1 MRNPLQLVFDFLSP
15 PPVAPTRRQS
25 TTTSGTGSALGPSLR
40 PAIGPASTVNVPQSV
55 SSTSAVSLVDQPQ
68 HLSSHRPLAH
78 PRANRETVLAGM
90 PVAYLFQRVRRRSIG
105 FVVGP
110 DGLEVRA
117 PKWVTIKEV
126 ELGLQERG
134 EWVLRKWAEMQ
145 ERQKNIRQIEWRE
158 GASLDYLGAPIH
170 LRLSPENGRSELNDQ
185 RQLLLAL
192 PHNAEPAQIRDAV
205 QAWLMREAKTL
216 FENRL
221 NFFAPQMGVQW
232 RRLSLSNAGSRWGS
246 ARIDGAIRLNWRL
259 IHLKPDAIDYV
270 VVHELAHL
278 HEMNHSPAFWNVVA
292 SILPDHVARRKELQK
307 ENLAN
312 WA

>member
-1 MRNPLQLVFDFLSP
+1 MRNPLQLVLDFLSP
-15 PPVAPTRRQS
+15 PRETAQS
-25 TTTSGTGSALGPSLR
+25 PFDKTQVT
-40 PAIGPASTVNVPQSV
+40 PASVKPPKSGV
-55 SSTSAVSLVDQPQ
+55 SRSLVHPSTQVELPGEV
-68 HLSSHRPLAH
+68 SIAH
-78 PRANRETVLAGM
+78 PRANRETVLEGM
-90 PVAYLFQRVRRRSIG
+90 RVAYLFQRVRRRSIG

-117 PKWVTIKEV
+117 PKWVTLKEV

-134 EWVLRKWAEMQ
+134 EWVLRKWAELQ
-145 ERQKNIRQIEWRE
+145 ERQKNIRQIEWCE
-158 GASLDYLGAPIH
+158 GASLDYLGKPIH
-170 LRLSPENGRSELNDQ
+170 LHLSPQNGRSELNEQ
-185 RQLLLAL
+185 GQLLLAL
-192 PHNAEPAQIRDAV
+192 PHSAEASQIRDAV

-216 FENRL
+216 FEQRL
-221 NFFAPQMGVQW
+221 NHFAPLMGVQW

-259 IHLKPDAIDYV
+259 IHLKPEAIDYV

-278 HEMNHSPAFWNVVA
+278 HEMNHSPAFWKVVA
-292 SILPDHVARRKELQK
+292 DILPDHLERRKALQK

>member
-1 MRNPLQLVFDFLSP
+1 MRNPLQLVLDFLSP
-15 PPVAPTRRQS
+15 PRETAQS
-25 TTTSGTGSALGPSLR
+25 PFDKTQVT
-40 PAIGPASTVNVPQSV
+40 PASVTPPKSGV
-55 SSTSAVSLVDQPQ
+55 SRSLVHPSTQVELPGEV
-68 HLSSHRPLAH
+68 SIAH
-78 PRANRETVLAGM
+78 PRANRETVLEGM
-90 PVAYLFQRVRRRSIG
+90 RVAYLFQRVRRRSIG

-117 PKWVTIKEV
+117 PKWVTLKEV

-134 EWVLRKWAEMQ
+134 EWVLRKWAELQ

-158 GASLDYLGAPIH
+158 GASLDYLGAPLH
-170 LRLSPENGRSELNDQ
+170 LHLSPQNGRSELNDQ

-192 PHNAEPAQIRDAV
+192 PHTAEASQIRDAV
-205 QAWLMREAKTL
+205 QAWLMREAKIL
-216 FENRL
+216 FEQRL
-221 NFFAPQMGVQW
+221 NHFAPLMGVQW

-246 ARIDGAIRLNWRL
+246 ARVDGAIRLNWRL
-259 IHLKPDAIDYV
+259 IHLKPEAIDYV

-278 HEMNHSPAFWNVVA
+278 REMNHSPAFWKVVA
-292 SILPDHVARRKELQK
+292 DILPDHLERRKALQK

>member
-1 MRNPLQLVFDFLSP
+1 MRNPLQLVLDFLSP
-15 PPVAPTRRQS
+15 SPEPAPTPRAPGVVKS
-25 TTTSGTGSALGPSLR
+25 PAPS
-40 PAIGPASTVNVPQSV
+40 S
-55 SSTSAVSLVDQPQ
+55 SAVP
-68 HLSSHRPLAH
+68 LSDEVAIAH
-78 PRANRETVLAGM
+78 PRANRETVLEGM
-90 PVAYLFQRVRRRSIG
+90 RVAYLFQRVRRRSIG

-117 PKWVTIKEV
+117 PKWVTLKEV

-134 EWVLRKWAEMQ
+134 EWVLRKWAELQ

-170 LRLSPENGRSELNDQ
+170 LHLSPQNGRSELNDQ

-192 PHNAEPAQIRDAV
+192 PHTAEASQIRDAV
-205 QAWLMREAKTL
+205 QAWLMREAKIL
-216 FENRL
+216 FEQRL
-221 NFFAPQMGVQW
+221 NHFAPLMGVQW
-232 RRLSLSNAGSRWGS
+232 QRLSLSNAGSRWGS
-246 ARIDGAIRLNWRL
+246 ARVDGAIRLNWRL
-259 IHLKPDAIDYV
+259 IHLKPEAIDYV

-278 HEMNHSPAFWNVVA
+278 QEMNHSPAFWKVVA
-292 SILPDHVARRKELQK
+292 DILPDHLERRKALQK

>member
-1 MRNPLQLVFDFLSP
+1 MRNPLQLVLDFLSP
-15 PPVAPTRRQS
+15 SPEPAPTPRVPGVVKS
-25 TTTSGTGSALGPSLR
+25 PAPS
-40 PAIGPASTVNVPQSV
+40 S
-55 SSTSAVSLVDQPQ
+55 SAVP
-68 HLSSHRPLAH
+68 LSDEVAIAH
-78 PRANRETVLAGM
+78 PRANRETVLEGM
-90 PVAYLFQRVRRRSIG
+90 RVAYLFQRVRRRSIG

-117 PKWVTIKEV
+117 PKWVTLKEV

-134 EWVLRKWAEMQ
+134 EWVLRKWAELQ

-170 LRLSPENGRSELNDQ
+170 LHLSPQNGRSELNDQ

-192 PHNAEPAQIRDAV
+192 PHTAEASQIRDAV
-205 QAWLMREAKTL
+205 QAWLMREAKIL
-216 FENRL
+216 FEQRL
-221 NFFAPQMGVQW
+221 NHFAPLMGVQW
-232 RRLSLSNAGSRWGS
+232 QRLSLSNAGSRWGS
-246 ARIDGAIRLNWRL
+246 ARVDGAIRLNWRL
-259 IHLKPDAIDYV
+259 IHLKPEAIDYV

-278 HEMNHSPAFWNVVA
+278 QEMNHSPAFWKVVA
-292 SILPDHVARRKELQK
+292 DILPDHLERRKALQK

>member
-1 MRNPLQLVFDFLSP
+1 MRNPLQLVLDFLSP
-15 PPVAPTRRQS
+15 SPEPAPTPRVAGVVKS
-25 TTTSGTGSALGPSLR
+25 PAPSSSAAPLSDEV
-40 PAIGPASTVNVPQSV
+40 AI
-55 SSTSAVSLVDQPQ
+55 
-68 HLSSHRPLAH
+68 AH
-78 PRANRETVLAGM
+78 PRANRETVLEGTR
-90 PVAYLFQRVRRRSIG
+90 VAYLFQRVRRRSIG

-117 PKWVTIKEV
+117 PKWVTLKEV

-134 EWVLRKWAEMQ
+134 EWVLRKWAELQ

-170 LRLSPENGRSELNDQ
+170 LHLSPQNGRSELNDQ

-192 PHNAEPAQIRDAV
+192 PHTAEASQIRDAV

-216 FENRL
+216 FEQRL
-221 NFFAPQMGVQW
+221 NHFAPLMGVQW
-232 RRLSLSNAGSRWGS
+232 QRLSLSNAGSRWGS
-246 ARIDGAIRLNWRL
+246 ARVDGAIRLNWRL
-259 IHLKPDAIDYV
+259 IHLKPEAIDYV

-278 HEMNHSPAFWNVVA
+278 QEMNHSPAFWKVVA
-292 SILPDHVARRKELQK
+292 DILPDHLERRKALQK

>member
-15 PPVAPTRRQS
+15 PPAPPTPRRS
-25 TTTSGTGSALGPSLR
+25 T
-40 PAIGPASTVNVPQSV
+40 STPT
-55 SSTSAVSLVDQPQ
+55 SSTS
-68 HLSSHRPLAH
+68 HLLPSSPSAENLKVTSAHRPLVH
-78 PRANRETVLAGM
+78 PRANRETILEGM

-117 PKWVTIKEV
+117 PKWVTLKEV

-158 GASLDYLGAPIH
+158 GASLDYLGGPIH
-170 LRLSPENGRSELNDQ
+170 LRLSPENGRSELNGQ
-185 RQLLLAL
+185 RELLLAL
-192 PHNAEPAQIRDAV
+192 PHNAEPSQIRDAV
-205 QAWLMREAKTL
+205 QAWLMREAKDL
-216 FENRL
+216 FETRL
-221 NFFAPQMGVQW
+221 NFYAPQMGVQW

-278 HEMNHSPAFWNVVA
+278 HEMNHSPAFWKVVA
-292 SILPDHVARRKELQK
+292 SILPDHMARRKELQK

>member
-1 MRNPLQLVFDFLSP
+1 MRNPLQLVLDFLSP
-15 PPVAPTRRQS
+15 SPEPAPTPRAPGVVKS
-25 TTTSGTGSALGPSLR
+25 PAPS
-40 PAIGPASTVNVPQSV
+40 S
-55 SSTSAVSLVDQPQ
+55 SAVP
-68 HLSSHRPLAH
+68 LSDEVAIAH
-78 PRANRETVLAGM
+78 PRANRETVLEGM
-90 PVAYLFQRVRRRSIG
+90 RVAYLFQRVRRRSIG

-117 PKWVTIKEV
+117 PKWVTLKEV

-134 EWVLRKWAEMQ
+134 EWVLRKWAELQ

-170 LRLSPENGRSELNDQ
+170 LHLSPQNGRSELNDQ

-192 PHNAEPAQIRDAV
+192 PHTAEASQIRDAV

-216 FENRL
+216 FEQRL
-221 NFFAPQMGVQW
+221 NHFAPLMGVQW
-232 RRLSLSNAGSRWGS
+232 QRLSLSNAGSRWGS
-246 ARIDGAIRLNWRL
+246 ARVDGAIRLNWRL
-259 IHLKPDAIDYV
+259 IHLKPEAIDYV

-278 HEMNHSPAFWNVVA
+278 QEMNHSPAFWKVVA
-292 SILPDHVARRKELQK
+292 DILPDHLERRKALQK

>member
-1 MRNPLQLVFDFLSP
+1 MRNPLQLVLDFLSP
-15 PPVAPTRRQS
+15 PPEPAPTLRVPGIVKS
-25 TTTSGTGSALGPSLR
+25 PAPSSSAAPLSDEV
-40 PAIGPASTVNVPQSV
+40 AI
-55 SSTSAVSLVDQPQ
+55 
-68 HLSSHRPLAH
+68 AH
-78 PRANRETVLAGM
+78 PRANRETVLEGM
-90 PVAYLFQRVRRRSIG
+90 RVAYLFQRVRRRSIG

-117 PKWVTIKEV
+117 PKWVTLKEV

-134 EWVLRKWAEMQ
+134 EWVLRKWAELQ

-158 GASLDYLGAPIH
+158 GASLDYLGAPLH
-170 LRLSPENGRSELNDQ
+170 LHLSPQNGRSELNDQ

-192 PHNAEPAQIRDAV
+192 PHTAEASQIRDAV

-216 FENRL
+216 FEQRL
-221 NFFAPQMGVQW
+221 NHFAPLMGVQW

-246 ARIDGAIRLNWRL
+246 ARVDGAIRLNWRL
-259 IHLKPDAIDYV
+259 IHLKPEAIDYV

-278 HEMNHSPAFWNVVA
+278 QEMNHSPAFWKVVA
-292 SILPDHVARRKELQK
+292 DILPDHLERRKALQK

>member
-1 MRNPLQLVFDFLSP
+1 MRNPLQLVLDFLSP
-15 PPVAPTRRQS
+15 SPEPAPTPRAPGVVKS
-25 TTTSGTGSALGPSLR
+25 PAPS
-40 PAIGPASTVNVPQSV
+40 S
-55 SSTSAVSLVDQPQ
+55 SAVP
-68 HLSSHRPLAH
+68 LSDEVAIAH
-78 PRANRETVLAGM
+78 PRANRETVLEGM
-90 PVAYLFQRVRRRSIG
+90 RVAYLFQRVRRRSIG

-117 PKWVTIKEV
+117 PKWVTLKEV

-134 EWVLRKWAEMQ
+134 EWVLRKWAELQ

-158 GASLDYLGAPIH
+158 GASLDYLGAPIQLH
-170 LRLSPENGRSELNDQ
+170 LSPQNGRSELNDQ

-192 PHNAEPAQIRDAV
+192 PHTAEASQIRDAV
-205 QAWLMREAKTL
+205 QAWLMCEAKTL
-216 FENRL
+216 FELRL
-221 NFFAPQMGVQW
+221 NHFAPLMGVQW

-246 ARIDGAIRLNWRL
+246 ARVDGAIRLNWRL
-259 IHLKPDAIDYV
+259 IHLKPEAIDYV

-278 HEMNHSPAFWNVVA
+278 QEMNHSPAFWKVVA
-292 SILPDHVARRKELQK
+292 DILPDHLERRKALQK

>member
-1 MRNPLQLVFDFLSP
+1 
-15 PPVAPTRRQS
+15 
-25 TTTSGTGSALGPSLR
+25 
-40 PAIGPASTVNVPQSV
+40 
-55 SSTSAVSLVDQPQ
+55 
-68 HLSSHRPLAH
+68 LAH

-126 ELGLQERG
+126 EMGLQERG

-158 GASLDYLGAPIH
+158 GASLDFLGAPIH

-221 NFFAPQMGVQW
+221 NFYAPQMGVQW

>member
-1 MRNPLQLVFDFLSP
+1 MRNPLQLVLDFLSP
-15 PPVAPTRRQS
+15 SPEPAPTPRS
-25 TTTSGTGSALGPSLR
+25 PGVVKSPAPS
-40 PAIGPASTVNVPQSV
+40 S
-55 SSTSAVSLVDQPQ
+55 SAVP
-68 HLSSHRPLAH
+68 LSDEVAIAH
-78 PRANRETVLAGM
+78 PRANRETVLEGM
-90 PVAYLFQRVRRRSIG
+90 RVAYLFQRVRRRSIG

-117 PKWVTIKEV
+117 PKWVTLKEV

-134 EWVLRKWAEMQ
+134 EWVLRKWAELQ

-170 LRLSPENGRSELNDQ
+170 LHLSPQNGRSELNEQ

-192 PHNAEPAQIRDAV
+192 PHTAEASQIRDAV

-216 FENRL
+216 FEQRL
-221 NFFAPQMGVQW
+221 NHFAPLMGVQW
-232 RRLSLSNAGSRWGS
+232 QRLSLSNAGSRWGS
-246 ARIDGAIRLNWRL
+246 ARVDGAIRLNWRL
-259 IHLKPDAIDYV
+259 IHLKPEAIDYV

-278 HEMNHSPAFWNVVA
+278 QEMNHSPAFWKVVA
-292 SILPDHVARRKELQK
+292 DILPDHLERRKALQK

>member
-1 MRNPLQLVFDFLSP
+1 MRNPLQLVLDFLSP
-15 PPVAPTRRQS
+15 TPAADASIQQ
-25 TTTSGTGSALGPSLR
+25 GSAQTPPRSTHRHPSVPLQ
-40 PAIGPASTVNVPQSV
+40 PTQGTDAASA
-55 SSTSAVSLVDQPQ
+55 SSTPFGDTAA
-68 HLSSHRPLAH
+68 LSH
-78 PRANRETVLAGM
+78 PRANRETVLEGM
-90 PVAYLFQRVRRRSIG
+90 RVSYFFQRVRRRSIG

-117 PKWVTIKEV
+117 PKWVTLKEV

-134 EWVLRKWAEMQ
+134 EWVLRKWAEVQ
-145 ERQKNIRQIEWRE
+145 ARQKNIRQIAWAD
-158 GASLDYLGAPIH
+158 GACLDYLGQAIR
-170 LRLSPENGRSELNDQ
+170 LRLSPEIGRSELHEGVE
-185 RQLLLAL
+185 LKLAL
-192 PHNAEPAQIRDAV
+192 PLNAEASQIRDAV
-205 QAWLMREAKTL
+205 QAWLMREARDL
-216 FENRL
+216 FELRL

-232 RRLSLSNAGSRWGS
+232 RKLSLSNAGSRWGS

-278 HEMNHSPAFWNVVA
+278 REMNHSPAFWKVVA
-292 SILPDHVARRKELQK
+292 EILSDHVERRKALQK

>member
-1 MRNPLQLVFDFLSP
+1 VPLSDE
-15 PPVAPTRRQS
+15 VA
-25 TTTSGTGSALGPSLR
+25 
-40 PAIGPASTVNVPQSV
+40 I
-55 SSTSAVSLVDQPQ
+55 
-68 HLSSHRPLAH
+68 AH
-78 PRANRETVLAGM
+78 PRANRETVLEGM
-90 PVAYLFQRVRRRSIG
+90 RVAYLFQRVRRRSIG

-117 PKWVTIKEV
+117 PKWVTLKEV

-134 EWVLRKWAEMQ
+134 EWVLRKWAELQ

-170 LRLSPENGRSELNDQ
+170 LHLSPQNGRSELNDQ

-192 PHNAEPAQIRDAV
+192 PHTAEASQIRDAV
-205 QAWLMREAKTL
+205 QAWLMREAKIL
-216 FENRL
+216 FEQRL
-221 NFFAPQMGVQW
+221 NHFAPLMGVQW
-232 RRLSLSNAGSRWGS
+232 QRLSLSNAGSRWGS
-246 ARIDGAIRLNWRL
+246 ARVDGAIRLNWRL
-259 IHLKPDAIDYV
+259 IHLKPEAIDYV

-278 HEMNHSPAFWNVVA
+278 REMNHSPAFWNVVA
-292 SILPDHVARRKELQK
+292 DILPDHLERRKALQK

>member
-1 MRNPLQLVFDFLSP
+1 MRNPLQLVLDFLSP
-15 PPVAPTRRQS
+15 SPEPAPTPRAPGVVKS
-25 TTTSGTGSALGPSLR
+25 PAPS
-40 PAIGPASTVNVPQSV
+40 S
-55 SSTSAVSLVDQPQ
+55 SAVP
-68 HLSSHRPLAH
+68 LSDEVAIAH
-78 PRANRETVLAGM
+78 PRANRETVLEGM
-90 PVAYLFQRVRRRSIG
+90 RVAYLFQRVRRRSIG

-117 PKWVTIKEV
+117 PKWVTLKEV

-134 EWVLRKWAEMQ
+134 EWVLRKWAELQ

-170 LRLSPENGRSELNDQ
+170 LHLSPQNGRSELNEQ

-192 PHNAEPAQIRDAV
+192 PHTAEASQIRDAV

-216 FENRL
+216 FEQRL
-221 NFFAPQMGVQW
+221 NHFAPLMGVRWQ
-232 RRLSLSNAGSRWGS
+232 RLSLSNAGSRWGS
-246 ARIDGAIRLNWRL
+246 ARVDGAIRLNWRL
-259 IHLKPDAIDYV
+259 IHLKPEAIDYV

-278 HEMNHSPAFWNVVA
+278 QEMNHSPAFWKVVA
-292 SILPDHVARRKELQK
+292 DILPDHLERRKALQK

>member
-1 MRNPLQLVFDFLSP
+1 MRNPLQLVLDFLSP
-15 PPVAPTRRQS
+15 SPAADVPPARQGAGPTLSSPPRIKS
-25 TTTSGTGSALGPSLR
+25 PVPLR
-40 PAIGPASTVNVPQSV
+40 PSPRTDVATNNTPYSDAATL
-55 SSTSAVSLVDQPQ
+55 T
-68 HLSSHRPLAH
+68 H

-90 PVAYLFQRVRRRSIG
+90 RVSYLFQRVRRRSIG

-117 PKWVTIKEV
+117 PKWVTLKEV

-134 EWVLRKWAEMQ
+134 EWVLRKWSEVQA
-145 ERQKNIRQIEWRE
+145 RQKNIRQIEWID
-158 GASLDYLGAPIH
+158 GACLDYLGQSIH
-170 LRLSPENGRSELNDQ
+170 LRLSPEIGRSELHEGVE
-185 RQLLLAL
+185 LKLAL
-192 PHNAEPAQIRDAV
+192 PLNAEASQIRDAV
-205 QAWLMREAKTL
+205 QAWLMREARDL
-216 FENRL
+216 FELRL

-232 RRLSLSNAGSRWGS
+232 RKLSLSNAGSRWGS

-278 HEMNHSPAFWNVVA
+278 REMNHSPAFWKVVA
-292 SILPDHVARRKELQK
+292 EILPDHVERRKALQK

>member
-1 MRNPLQLVFDFLSP
+1 MRNPLQLVLDFLSP
-15 PPVAPTRRQS
+15 SPEPAPTPRAPGVVKS
-25 TTTSGTGSALGPSLR
+25 PAPS
-40 PAIGPASTVNVPQSV
+40 S
-55 SSTSAVSLVDQPQ
+55 SAVP
-68 HLSSHRPLAH
+68 LSDEVAIAH
-78 PRANRETVLAGM
+78 PRANRETVLEGM
-90 PVAYLFQRVRRRSIG
+90 RVAYLFQRVRRRSIG

-117 PKWVTIKEV
+117 PKWVTLKEV

-134 EWVLRKWAEMQ
+134 EWVLRKWAELQ

-158 GASLDYLGAPIH
+158 GASLDYLGAPLH
-170 LRLSPENGRSELNDQ
+170 LHLSPQNGRSELNDQ

-192 PHNAEPAQIRDAV
+192 PHTAEASQIRDAV
-205 QAWLMREAKTL
+205 QAWLMREAKIL
-216 FENRL
+216 FEQRL
-221 NFFAPQMGVQW
+221 NHFAPLMGVQW

-246 ARIDGAIRLNWRL
+246 ARVDGAIRLNWRL
-259 IHLKPDAIDYV
+259 IHLKPEAIDYV

-278 HEMNHSPAFWNVVA
+278 REMNHSPAFWKVVA
-292 SILPDHVARRKELQK
+292 DILPDHLERRKALQK

>member
-1 MRNPLQLVFDFLSP
+1 MRNPLQLVLDFLSP
-15 PPVAPTRRQS
+15 SPEPAPTPRAPGVVKS
-25 TTTSGTGSALGPSLR
+25 PAPS
-40 PAIGPASTVNVPQSV
+40 S
-55 SSTSAVSLVDQPQ
+55 SAVP
-68 HLSSHRPLAH
+68 LSDEVAIAH
-78 PRANRETVLAGM
+78 PRANRETVLEGM
-90 PVAYLFQRVRRRSIG
+90 RVAYLFQRVRRRSIG

-117 PKWVTIKEV
+117 PKWVTLKEV

-134 EWVLRKWAEMQ
+134 EWVLRKWAELQ

-158 GASLDYLGAPIH
+158 GASLDYLGAPLH
-170 LRLSPENGRSELNDQ
+170 LHLSPQNGRSELNDQ

-192 PHNAEPAQIRDAV
+192 PHTAEASQIRDAV

-216 FENRL
+216 FEQRL
-221 NFFAPQMGVQW
+221 NHFAPLMGVQW
-232 RRLSLSNAGSRWGS
+232 QRLSLSNAGSRWGS
-246 ARIDGAIRLNWRL
+246 ARVDGAIRLNWRL
-259 IHLKPDAIDYV
+259 IHLKPEAIDYV

-278 HEMNHSPAFWNVVA
+278 QEMNHSPAFWKVVA
-292 SILPDHVARRKELQK
+292 DILPDHLERRKALQK

>member
-1 MRNPLQLVFDFLSP
+1 MRNPLQLVLDFLSP
-15 PPVAPTRRQS
+15 LHERTPQALDKSPR
-25 TTTSGTGSALGPSLR
+25 TSDSNNSPKPGALRMTVGSS
-40 PAIGPASTVNVPQSV
+40 ASVQMLDEV
-55 SSTSAVSLVDQPQ
+55 SI
-68 HLSSHRPLAH
+68 AH
-78 PRANRETVLAGM
+78 PRANRETVLEGM
-90 PVAYLFQRVRRRSIG
+90 RVAYLFQRVRRRSIG
-105 FVVGP
+105 FLVGP

-117 PKWVTIKEV
+117 PKWVTLKEV

-158 GASLDYLGAPIH
+158 GASLDYLGSSIH
-170 LRLSPENGRSELNDQ
+170 LCLSPQVGRSELQNGN
-185 RQLLLAL
+185 QLCLAL
-192 PHNAEPAQIRDAV
+192 PLNAEPSQIRDAV

-216 FENRL
+216 FEHRL
-221 NFFAPQMGVQW
+221 NHFAPLMGVQW

-246 ARIDGAIRLNWRL
+246 ARVDGAIRLNWRL
-259 IHLKPDAIDYV
+259 IHLKHEAIDYV

-278 HEMNHSPAFWNVVA
+278 HEMNHSPAFWKVVA
-292 SILPDHVARRKELQK
+292 DILPDHLERRKALQK

>member
-1 MRNPLQLVFDFLSP
+1 MRNPLQLVLDFLSP
-15 PPVAPTRRQS
+15 PPVVAAPPPKPTPQGAQFE
-25 TTTSGTGSALGPSLR
+25 TLLASGT
-40 PAIGPASTVNVPQSV
+40 PANGV
-55 SSTSAVSLVDQPQ
+55 VSLT
-68 HLSSHRPLAH
+68 H
-78 PRANRETVLAGM
+78 PRANRETVLEGM
-90 PVAYLFQRVRRRSIG
+90 RVNYLFQRVRRRSIG

-117 PKWVTIKEV
+117 PKWVTLKEV

-134 EWVLRKWAEMQ
+134 EWVLRKWAEVQ
-145 ERQKNIRQIEWRE
+145 ERQKNIRQIEWAD
-158 GASLDYLGAPIH
+158 GACLDYLGTSIR
-170 LRLSPENGRSELNDQ
+170 LRLSPEVGRSELHEGIEL
-185 RQLLLAL
+185 RLAL
-192 PHNAEPAQIRDAV
+192 PLNAEASQIRDAV
-205 QAWLMREAKTL
+205 QAWLMREGRAL
-216 FENRL
+216 FEARL

-232 RRLSLSNAGSRWGS
+232 RKLSLSNAGSRWGS

-278 HEMNHSPAFWNVVA
+278 REMNHSPAFWKVVA
-292 SILPDHVARRKELQK
+292 EILPDHVERRKALQK

>member
-15 PPVAPTRRQS
+15 PSAGPTRRQS
-25 TTTSGTGSALGPSLR
+25 TATSGSGPASGPASGPRLGS
-40 PAIGPASTVNVPQSV
+40 ASTVNAPQSV
-55 SSTSAVSLVDQPQ
+55 PNAAPVSHVGQPQ

-126 ELGLQERG
+126 EMGLQERG

-221 NFFAPQMGVQW
+221 NFYAPQMGVQW

>member
-1 MRNPLQLVFDFLSP
+1 MRNPLQLVLDFLSP
-15 PPVAPTRRQS
+15 SPEPAPTPRAPGVVKS
-25 TTTSGTGSALGPSLR
+25 PAPS
-40 PAIGPASTVNVPQSV
+40 S
-55 SSTSAVSLVDQPQ
+55 SAVP
-68 HLSSHRPLAH
+68 LSDEVAIAH
-78 PRANRETVLAGM
+78 PRANRETVLEGM
-90 PVAYLFQRVRRRSIG
+90 RVAYLFQRVRRRSIG

-117 PKWVTIKEV
+117 PKWVTLKEV

-134 EWVLRKWAEMQ
+134 EWVLRKWAELQ

-170 LRLSPENGRSELNDQ
+170 LHLSPQNGRSELNDQ

-192 PHNAEPAQIRDAV
+192 PHTAEASQIRDAV
-205 QAWLMREAKTL
+205 QAWLMREAETL
-216 FENRL
+216 FEQRL
-221 NFFAPQMGVQW
+221 NHFAPLMGVQW
-232 RRLSLSNAGSRWGS
+232 QRLSLSNAGSRWGS
-246 ARIDGAIRLNWRL
+246 ARVDGAIRLNWRL
-259 IHLKPDAIDYV
+259 IHLKPEAIDYV

-278 HEMNHSPAFWNVVA
+278 QEMNHSPAFWKVVA
-292 SILPDHVARRKELQK
+292 DILPDHLERRKALQK

>member
-1 MRNPLQLVFDFLSP
+1 MRNPLQLVLDFLSP
-15 PPVAPTRRQS
+15 SPAADVPPARQGAGPTLTSPPRIKSPAP
-25 TTTSGTGSALGPSLR
+25 LR
-40 PAIGPASTVNVPQSV
+40 PTPRTDAATNNTPYSDAATL
-55 SSTSAVSLVDQPQ
+55 T
-68 HLSSHRPLAH
+68 H
-78 PRANRETVLAGM
+78 PRANRETVLEGM
-90 PVAYLFQRVRRRSIG
+90 RVSYLFQRVRRRSIG

-117 PKWVTIKEV
+117 PKWVTLKEV

-134 EWVLRKWAEMQ
+134 EWVLRKWAEVQ
-145 ERQKNIRQIEWRE
+145 TRQKNIRQIEWTD
-158 GASLDYLGAPIH
+158 GACLDYLGQSIH
-170 LRLSPENGRSELNDQ
+170 LRLSPEIGRSELHEGVE
-185 RQLLLAL
+185 LKLAL
-192 PHNAEPAQIRDAV
+192 PLNAEASQIRDAV
-205 QAWLMREAKTL
+205 QAWLMREARDL
-216 FENRL
+216 FELRL

-232 RRLSLSNAGSRWGS
+232 RKLSLSNAGSRWGS

-278 HEMNHSPAFWNVVA
+278 REMNHSPAFWKVVA
-292 SILPDHVARRKELQK
+292 EILPDHVERRKALQK

>member
-1 MRNPLQLVFDFLSP
+1 MAPRWLWRKPTRLPIKTSTRNANLMMRNPLQLVLDFISP
-15 PPVAPTRRQS
+15 PYEPAP
-25 TTTSGTGSALGPSLR
+25 P
-40 PAIGPASTVNVPQSV
+40 P
-55 SSTSAVSLVDQPQ
+55 
-68 HLSSHRPLAH
+68 LSDDVVIAH
-78 PRANRETVLAGM
+78 PRANREAVLEGM
-90 PVAYLFQRVRRRSIG
+90 RVAYLFQRVRRRSIG

-117 PKWVTIKEV
+117 PKWVTLKEV
-126 ELGLQERG
+126 EMGLQERG
-134 EWVLRKWAEMQ
+134 EWVLRKWSEIQ

-170 LRLSPENGRSELNDQ
+170 LCLSPEVGRSDLNEQ

-192 PHNAEPAQIRDAV
+192 PHNAEPSQIRDAV
-205 QAWLMREAKTL
+205 QAWLMREAKSL
-216 FENRL
+216 FEIRL
-221 NFFAPQMGVQW
+221 NFFAPQMNVQW

-246 ARIDGAIRLNWRL
+246 ARVDGAIRLNWRL
-259 IHLKPDAIDYV
+259 IHLKPEAIDYV

-278 HEMNHSPAFWNVVA
+278 HEMNHSPAFWKVVA
-292 SILPDHVARRKELQK
+292 DVLPDHVERRKALQR

>member
-1 MRNPLQLVFDFLSP
+1 MRNPFQLVLDFLSP
-15 PPVAPTRRQS
+15 PPEPAQTLRVSGVVKSPAPSSSAAPLSDEVA
-25 TTTSGTGSALGPSLR
+25 
-40 PAIGPASTVNVPQSV
+40 I
-55 SSTSAVSLVDQPQ
+55 
-68 HLSSHRPLAH
+68 AH
-78 PRANRETVLAGM
+78 PRANRETVLEGM
-90 PVAYLFQRVRRRSIG
+90 RVAYLFQRVRRRSIG

-117 PKWVTIKEV
+117 PKWVTLKEV

-134 EWVLRKWAEMQ
+134 EWVLRKWAELQ

-158 GASLDYLGAPIH
+158 GASLDYLGAPLH
-170 LRLSPENGRSELNDQ
+170 LHLSPQNGRSELNDQ

-192 PHNAEPAQIRDAV
+192 PHTAEASQIRDAV

-216 FENRL
+216 FEQRL
-221 NFFAPQMGVQW
+221 NHFAPLMGVQW

-246 ARIDGAIRLNWRL
+246 ARVDGAIRLNWRL
-259 IHLKPDAIDYV
+259 IHLKPEAIDYV

-278 HEMNHSPAFWNVVA
+278 QEMNHSPAFWKVVA
-292 SILPDHVARRKELQK
+292 DILPDHLERRKALQK